1 MNADGS
7 CQLVEGMQPKN
18 HLEECK
24 ANPNMVE
31 FFEAT
36 GYRRIPL
43 TTCQGGTEY
52 DKSVS
57 HPCPGH
63 EQEYQEKHGLSGV
76 GLFFVIIIP
85 ILLAFGVGYWVY
97 QKWLQ
102 GYNLGF
108 GQIRLGDGSTGVGRA
123 SGGENPFIAIP
134 VAIVAG
140 TWAVA
145 KAVPLL
151 VMSLWRS
158 ARGYAPVGAG
168 AGAPYRSREAFGAR
182 RNQDYTSIVEDDE
195 LLGDDLE
202 EGEEV

>member
-1 MNADGS
+1 
-7 CQLVEGMQPKN
+7 MQPKN

-24 ANPNMVE
+24 ADPNMIE

-43 TTCQGGTEY
+43 TTCEGGTEF
-52 DKSVS
+52 DKFLS

-63 EQEYQEKHGLSGV
+63 EEDYDRKHGLSGL
-76 GLFFVIIIP
+76 GLFFVILIP
-85 ILLAFGVGYWVY
+85 ILLAVGVGYWVY

-108 GQIRLGDGSTGVGRA
+108 GQIRLGDASTGAGRA
-123 SGGENPFIAIP
+123 NGGENPLIAVP
-134 VAIVAG
+134 VAVVAG

-151 VMSLWRS
+151 VTSLWRS
-158 ARGYAPVGAG
+158 ARGYAPVGSG
-168 AGAPYRSREAFGAR
+168 SGAPYRSREAFGAR
-182 RNQDYTSIVEDDE
+182 RNQDYTSVVEDDE
-195 LLGDDLE
+195 LLGDEE

>member
-1 MNADGS
+1 
-7 CQLVEGMQPKN
+7 MQPKN

-24 ANPNMVE
+24 ADPNMVE
-31 FFEAT
+31 FFEPT

-43 TTCQGGTEY
+43 TTCEGGTEF
-52 DKSVS
+52 DKFLS

-63 EQEYQEKHGLSGV
+63 EADYDRKHGLSSL

-85 ILLAFGVGYWVY
+85 ILLAVGVGYWVY

-108 GQIRLGDGSTGVGRA
+108 GQIRLGDASTGVGRA
-123 SGGENPFIAIP
+123 SGGENPLIAVP
-134 VAIVAG
+134 VAVVAG

-151 VMSLWRS
+151 IMSLWRS
-158 ARGYAPVGAG
+158 ARGYAPVASGS
-168 AGAPYRSREAFGAR
+168 GAPYRSREAFGAR

-195 LLGDDLE
+195 LLGDEE